1 MKSIKRVIVSAM
13 AAVMA
18 ATALATNVS
27 AKNYYN
33 AEGQRILSTGEVI
46 TEELVDRYAEDFK
59 SMHMSRDVLAI
70 TVFELGFYYVPDS
83 ELIVAP
89 RDYEG
94 CWIDYW
100 RTLQRSKL
108 RQHREGLNFLD
119 HYSKG

>member
-18 ATALATNVS
+18 ASALATNVS

-59 SMHMSRDVLAI
+59 LMHMSRDVLAI
-70 TVFELGFYYVPDS
+70 TVFELGFYYVPES
-83 ELIVAP
+83 ELIVGT
-89 RDYEG
+89 RHYEG

-100 RTLQRSKL
+100 RALQRSKL
-108 RQHREGLNFLD
+108 RQHREGLNLLD